1 MSALLLTW
9 EVFRSVISR
18 FLNQLEARVGRYRG
32 IRNLITI
39 VVAAMAIVY
48 VADYVLGPVTGF
60 YLSEYLEFNRTLVFR
75 GQVWRLVTFV
85 VTPPNE
91 SILFIVL
98 QLMFVYFTGNMLENH
113 WGTFR
118 FNLFYLCGLLG
129 SLVSGLITGY
139 ATSYYV
145 NLSLLLA
152 VAILY
157 PAMQVNLY
165 GILPVRMK
173 WLALIELLLLIPGL
187 MGGWGQRIAII
198 VSLLNVLLF
207 FSERLIEQAKNAKRR
222 YEWKKNW
229 RR

>member
-1 MSALLLTW
+1 MFSKLLD
-9 EVFRSVISR
+9 RI
-18 FLNQLEARVGRYRG
+18 EARVGRYRG

-39 VVAAMAIVY
+39 IVAAMAVVY

-60 YLSEYLEFNRTLVFR
+60 YLSNYLAFDRALVLR

-85 VTPPNE
+85 ITPPDE
-91 SILFIVL
+91 SILFIVM
-98 QLMFVYFTGNMLENH
+98 QLMFVYFTGTMLQNR
-113 WGTFR
+113 WGTLR
-118 FNLFYLCGLLG
+118 FNLFYLCGMLG
-129 SLVSGLITGY
+129 SLIAGLITGY

-157 PAMQVNLY
+157 PTMQVNLY
-165 GILPVRMK
+165 GILPIRMK
-173 WLALIELLLLIPGL
+173 WLAVIELVLILPGL
-187 MGGWGQRIAII
+187 LSSGWGKRIAII

-207 FSERLIEQAKNAKRR
+207 FSDRMLQQLKEAKRR

-229 RR
+229 RSGNWR